1 MFSYLVFLL
10 SILAPLECMHVIF
23 IVPNMVSLTANEVT
37 RTVTSNRPSL
47 RVTWSAPSSDRP
59 ITIYK
64 IQYRSGTSGS
74 WMEMTSNGNTRMV
87 TIENLQLGTLY
98 QVRVRAVSDL
108 GDGAWSDTV
117 SKITNNGEL
126 ISNLHCYL

>member
-1 MFSYLVFLL
+1 MYVLF
-10 SILAPLECMHVIF
+10 A
-23 IVPNMVSLTANEVT
+23 VPNMVSLTTNQVT

-59 ITIYK
+59 ITSYK

-74 WMEMTSNGNTRMV
+74 WTERTSTGNTK
-87 TIENLQLGTLY
+87 ILQSLQLGTMY

-108 GDGAWSDTV
+108 GNGAWSNIV
-117 SKITNNGEL
+117 SKTTFNGKF
-126 ISNLHCYL
+126 ISDYYGYISTHIYTCLATEVIQSIL